1 MTKNKCIDAMYLIA
15 KRALETVKINL
26 NAEINNVGYINC
38 ESYKND
44 L

>member
-1 MTKNKCIDAMYLIA
+1 MSKNNGIDAMYLIA
-15 KRALETVKINL
+15 KRAFETVKINI